1 MPDHPGEAG
10 QQKNRWPLSA
20 PNLAFARP
28 PLQHGRLQAHG
39 SLKTAKHENQQ
50 KDFHRFACHIDTQE
64 GWPRP

>member
-1 MPDHPGEAG
+1 
-10 QQKNRWPLSA
+10 LSA
-20 PNLAFARP
+20 PNLAFAKP

-39 SLKTAKHENQQ
+39 SLKTTKHENQQ